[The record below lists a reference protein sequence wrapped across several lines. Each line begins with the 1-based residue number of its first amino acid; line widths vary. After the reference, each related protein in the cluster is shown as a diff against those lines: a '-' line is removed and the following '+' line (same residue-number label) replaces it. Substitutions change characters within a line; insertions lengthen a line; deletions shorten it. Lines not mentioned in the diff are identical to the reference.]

1 MRDLPP
7 PDFFRPA
14 VAAAGRMQHTMK
26 DFDEL
31 YVWQPLES
39 FFHFSLD

>member
-1 MRDLPP
+1 
-7 PDFFRPA
+7 
-14 VAAAGRMQHTMK
+14 MQHTMK